1 MAREVTLLPRHWE
14 WLAAQPGGASVALR
28 KLVEDARR
36 THAAADRLRAA
47 GRLYPCFETPEEL
60 EKRRKIQLARGLP
73 GAVREAGQMERVVLV
88 EYPSLE
94 VAVNFYE
101 GPAYQAALAA
111 LGRDAVVRDIR
122 IVEAAE

>member
-1 MAREVTLLPRHWE
+1 MPKAYWIVTYREIRDAQA
-14 WLAAQPGGASVALR
+14 LAAYAKLAGPAVAAVGGR
-28 KLVEDARR
+28 
-36 THAAADRLRAA
+36 
-47 GRLYPCFETPEEL
+47 F
-60 EKRRKIQLARGLP
+60 LARGLP